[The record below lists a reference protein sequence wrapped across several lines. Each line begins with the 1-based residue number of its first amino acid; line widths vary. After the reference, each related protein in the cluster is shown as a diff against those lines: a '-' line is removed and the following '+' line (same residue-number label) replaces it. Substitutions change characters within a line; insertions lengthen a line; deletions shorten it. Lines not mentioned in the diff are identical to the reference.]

1 MYIPKE
7 LNDIFEFGLLFLLV
21 MKQVLLFLCGK
32 TDDCAIDQFLKLKN
46 IGDKCKL
53 DVFFLYH
60 QKDTCVPMIIQNY
73 PHYIFRSD
81 VLFSMG
87 YKPIS
92 DSLIPGSNHFPLLKF
107 YKEFPQ
113 YDYYWLVEDDV
124 RFTGDWSDFFDA
136 FEMDNSDFISSYLRK
151 YADEPDWPWWGSL
164 KNCGTGVETCDL
176 VHTFNP
182 IYRISNRA
190 LERVDK
196 CLKDGWSGH
205 HEVLFPTLLAM
216 SGMSVRDFNDGK
228 SMFYF
233 NETFSHLPLKP
244 QDVRH
249 NVLYHPIKEKYL
261 RNLHKVKQNC
271 VISAVG
277 NNSLHE
283 QWISS
288 AADSN
293 FDIHLIVYDWSYN
306 KWYNGVDFISYRK
319 GYKMKLVYDYLL
331 SHPEYIEHYD
341 YFFILDD
348 DISTDAIGIEKIFR
362 LMKKYQLEIAQPAL
376 KESYYTYPQT
386 LRDKMCALRYT
397 NFVEIMAPCFS
408 RQALKSVLET
418 FNANESGWGIEYHW
432 PFLIN
437 SNKKDIA
444 IIDSASMVHTR
455 PIQSFSERNYRDLY
469 EYLKNNNLT
478 KDITEYDA
486 VPFDESQYSCKAEF
500 NEERAALK
508 NSLLSLKEYAC
519 KIVNKLSSSCRISM
533 NGTVGMALYLA
544 LYSRISEDKKF
555 ADWAL
560 HIIEREG
567 MFLDRIKNDMSLFSG
582 LPGFCWSIEWLAQ
595 NGFIYNNTSEILDE
609 IIPLVNETAV
619 KQLDSFSENQLK
631 ELGLYYELRCKNI
644 ENNRYDSFVEEE
656 HILKS
661 IYDRLH
667 DESYVKNVYSNG
679 LDKALI
685 WLYSSFWK
693 EFNIFDD
700 SSLDDSWSLMNTIYE
715 TYVNLDAQNSNI
727 YI

>member
-1 MYIPKE
+1 
-7 LNDIFEFGLLFLLV
+7 

-46 IGDKCKL
+46 IEDKCKL

-60 QKDTCVPMIIQNY
+60 QKDTCVPMIIHNY
-73 PHYIFRSD
+73 PHYIFQSD
-81 VLFSMG
+81 ILFSMG

-190 LERVDK
+190 LECVDK

-205 HEVLFPTLLAM
+205 HEVLFPTLLSM

-261 RNLHKVKQNC
+261 RNLHKLKQNC

-283 QWISS
+283 QWISNG
-288 AADSN
+288 ADSN

-348 DISTDAIGIEKIFR
+348 DISTDAIGIERLFR
-362 LMKKYQLEIAQPAL
+362 FMKEYQLEIAQPAL

-386 LRDKMCALRYT
+386 LRDKMCTLRYT

-408 RQALKSVLET
+408 RRALKTVLET
-418 FNANESGWGIEYHW
+418 FNANESGWGIEFHW
-432 PFLIN
+432 ASLIN

-455 PIQSFSERNYRDLY
+455 PIQSCNEKNQRDFYDYVKEHNLLKDIIEYGVVPLNRNLY
-469 EYLKNNNLT
+469 KYDTEFDNKRAVLKNDLLKLKVHVDEIV
-478 KDITEYDA
+478 KDLSFYLGKKGMDGALGLGMFLVEY
-486 VPFDESQYSCKAEF
+486 SH
-500 NEERAALK
+500 
-508 NSLLSLKEYAC
+508 
-519 KIVNKLSSSCRISM
+519 
-533 NGTVGMALYLA
+533 
-544 LYSRISEDKKF
+544 ISEDKNF
-555 ADWAL
+555 ADLAL
-560 HIIEREG
+560 QIIEYTSK
-567 MFLDRIKNDMSLFSG
+567 FIYKIKYDISLLSG
-582 LPGFCWSIEWLAQ
+582 ILGFCWCIEWLAQ
-595 NGFIYNNTSEILDE
+595 NGFIYNNTSEVLEE
-609 IIPLVNETAV
+609 IIPFVNEFV
-619 KQLDSFSENQLK
+619 VRQIDCFSENQLR
-631 ELGLYYELRCKNI
+631 EFGLYYELRCKNT
-644 ENNRYDSFVEEE
+644 ENQCCDSFVEEVC
-656 HILKS
+656 ILKS
-661 IYDRLH
+661 IYAKLH
-667 DESYVKNVYSNG
+667 DESYFKNVYSNG

-685 WLYSSFWK
+685 WLYSSFWN
-693 EFNIFDD
+693 EFSIYNG
-700 SSLDDSWSLMNTIYE
+700 SLLNDCWSLMNTVYE
-715 TYVNLDAQNSNI
+715 AYVSVDDQISSR

>member
-1 MYIPKE
+1 M
-7 LNDIFEFGLLFLLV
+7 IFEYWILFLLV

-60 QKDTCVPMIIQNY
+60 QKDTCIPMIIQNY
-73 PHYIFRSD
+73 PHYIFQSD

-107 YKEFPQ
+107 YKEYPQ

-136 FEMDNSDFISSYLRK
+136 FELDKSDFISSYLRK
-151 YADEPDWPWWGSL
+151 YADEPYWPWWESL
-164 KNCGTGVETCDL
+164 KNCETGVETCDL

-205 HEVLFPTLLAM
+205 HEVLFPTLLSM

-233 NETFSHLPLKP
+233 NETFSHQPLKP
-244 QDVRH
+244 QNIRH

-261 RNLHKVKQNC
+261 RNLHKLKQNC

-283 QWISS
+283 QWISNGVN
-288 AADSN
+288 SN

-348 DISTDAIGIEKIFR
+348 DISTDAIGIENLFR

-376 KESYYTYPQT
+376 KESYYTYQQT
-386 LRDKMCALRYT
+386 LRDKMCTLRYT

-408 RQALKSVLET
+408 RKALKSVLET
-418 FNANESGWGIEYHW
+418 FNANESAWGVEFHW
-432 PFLIN
+432 PSLIN

-444 IIDSASMVHTR
+444 IIDSAPVVHTR
-455 PIQSFSERNYRDLY
+455 PIQSYCERNQY
-469 EYLKNNNLT
+469 EFDEYIIKHKLS
-478 KDITEYDA
+478 KDIIEYDS
-486 VPFDESQYSCKAEF
+486 VPLNKSLYTCKDEFYKKKSD
-500 NEERAALK
+500 LK
-508 NSLLSLKEYAC
+508 SNLLRLKVCAD
-519 KIVNKLSSSCRISM
+519 KVVHKLSSSCKIGLD
-533 NGTVGMALYLA
+533 GTTGMALFLA
-544 LYSRISEDKKF
+544 EYSRISEDRKYT
-555 ADWAL
+555 DCAL
-560 HIIEREG
+560 YVIENTTVFIDNLRYN
-567 MFLDRIKNDMSLFSG
+567 LSLFG
-582 LPGFCWSIEWLAQ
+582 GILGFCWSIEWLAQ
-595 NGFIYNNTSEILDE
+595 NGFIYNNTTEVLEKIVL
-609 IIPLVNETAV
+609 PLNEYVLKT
-619 KQLDSFSENQLK
+619 LEFFSENQLK
-631 ELGLYYELRCKNI
+631 ELGLYYELRCMNMKNM
-644 ENNRYDSFVEEE
+644 RYDSFGEEVC
-656 HILKS
+656 ILKS
-661 IYDRLH
+661 IYDRFQ
-667 DESYVKNVYSNG
+667 DESYFKNVYSNG

-685 WLYSSFWK
+685 WLYSSFGK

-700 SSLDDSWSLMNTIYE
+700 SSLNDCWNLINTVYEAYVSVDDKI
-715 TYVNLDAQNSNI
+715 SNR